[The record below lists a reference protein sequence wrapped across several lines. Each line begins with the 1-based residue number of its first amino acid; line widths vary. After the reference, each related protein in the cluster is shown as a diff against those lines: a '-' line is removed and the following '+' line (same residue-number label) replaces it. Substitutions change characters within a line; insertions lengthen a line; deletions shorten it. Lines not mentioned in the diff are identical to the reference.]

1 MSYRRAGIPDV
12 DRSADHRLFTFAAD
26 HHAVFKGAHARVCGL
41 TDRQIEGRIAHGLWR
56 HLYEDVYVAAGAP
69 LTWKGAVLAACWAGG
84 FRAAASHRS
93 AAALWELAGG
103 RRSIVEVTCP
113 RWRRA
118 RHEGLVVHETKAFQ
132 GIDIV
137 EVEGIPVTTPE
148 RTLLDLGAVCHE
160 SLVEMALDKAEHRG
174 LVTRQSLH
182 ATLRRLARQ
191 GRNGAGTLRRLLVAR
206 APERR
211 SPESEMETALIQCLR
226 RGGWPEPVP
235 QYEIRQGG
243 ALIARVDAAYPQWR
257 IAVEYQSDEHHSGR
271 RASERDN
278 DRRLRIIAAG
288 WFPVEATLPD
298 VRNGGTRLSAALR
311 AARAWGPQSTLLA
324 SSAHVTGG

>member
-1 MSYRRAGIPDV
+1 M
-12 DRSADHRLFTFAAD
+12 DRSADRRLLAFAAD
-26 HHAVFKGAHARVCGL
+26 HHAVFKGAHARICGL
-41 TDRQIEGRIAHGLWR
+41 TDRQIEGRIALGLWR
-56 HLYEDVYVAAGAP
+56 HLYEDVYIAAGAP
-69 LTWKGAVLAACWAGG
+69 LTWKGTLLAACWAGG

-93 AAALWELAGG
+93 AAALWKLAGG

-118 RHEGLVVHETKAFQ
+118 RHEGLVVHETKALQ
-132 GIDIV
+132 GVDIAV
-137 EVEGIPVTTPE
+137 VEGIPVTTPE

-160 SLVEMALDKAEHRG
+160 SVVEMALDKLEHRG
-174 LVTRQSLH
+174 LVTRQSVQ
-182 ATLRRLARQ
+182 ATLGRLAKQ
-191 GRNGAGTLRRLLVAR
+191 GRNGAGTLRRLLAVQDR
-206 APERR
+206 ERR
-211 SPESEMETALIQCLR
+211 APESEMETALIQCLR
-226 RGGWPEPVP
+226 RDGWPEPVP

-243 ALIARVDAAYPQWR
+243 VLVARVDAAYPQWR

-271 RASERDN
+271 RASEHDN

-298 VRNGGTRLSAALR
+298 VRNGGARLR
-311 AARAWGPQSTLLA
+311 AAIRNARTRVPQPTLLA